1 MTFLNPMIYMI
12 AEKGQLL
19 PLSLTMYGKIT
30 ISKCHISCLIYAKL
44 GEVTL
49 DIDTSKLGC

>member
-1 MTFLNPMIYMI
+1 MTFLNPMI
-12 AEKGQLL
+12 AQKGQLL

-30 ISKCHISCLIYAKL
+30 TSKCHISLPIYAILLKL

-49 DIDTSKLGC
+49 DIDTYK